1 MKKTIGKA
9 KGVCCFA
16 VDWQTLRVQCEKQE
30 LRICVAA
37 KKKLNFFEYKRGEF
51 IPYKVCMGQQ
61 WVGVVEMVVVV
72 VVVVLVMVIVGMVLM
87 VVG

>member
-37 KKKLNFFEYKRGEF
+37 KKKLNFFEHRRGEF
-51 IPYKVCMGQQ
+51 MLYVVA
-61 WVGVVEMVVVV
+61 VGRGCSGDGENGGDGDGGRDRVMMV
-72 VVVVLVMVIVGMVLM
+72 VLM
-87 VVG
+87 VCR